1 MGSTEIE
8 DKVLKQ
14 PINCQMI
21 GLAMK
26 PRNMYETKKNDKSKI
41 EWETKILFFT
51 LNHSSIDVWRWIFVQ
66 NMRSKKEIFIYA
78 KLK

>member
-1 MGSTEIE
+1 
-8 DKVLKQ
+8 
-14 PINCQMI
+14 MI

-26 PRNMYETKKNDKSKI
+26 PRDVYETKKTKI